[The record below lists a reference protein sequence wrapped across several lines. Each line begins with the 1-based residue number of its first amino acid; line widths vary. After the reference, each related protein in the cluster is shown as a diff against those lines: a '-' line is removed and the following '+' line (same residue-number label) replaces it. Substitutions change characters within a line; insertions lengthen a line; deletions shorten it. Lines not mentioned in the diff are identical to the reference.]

1 MLEKLKD
8 WYRKPFN
15 SDMDATGWF
24 LFFGLLIAISV
35 LWGLVIRE
43 IKEIVD

>member
-1 MLEKLKD
+1 MLQRFKN
-8 WYRKPFN
+8 WWAKPFN

-24 LFFGLLIAISV
+24 LFFGLLIVISV

-43 IKEIVD
+43 IKEIAD